1 MIDKIT
7 SLRYSIYW
15 LIFHALLGVASTFSP
30 WVLIAWFYFTLF
42 FNLSGLR
49 SKNKTQSQN
58 TLIGL
63 VAYLGSFEILARMSG
78 TSPFIPY
85 ELGKYLIFVLLVY
98 GLVNSPNKAKSGLI
112 MALLLLPGMF
122 IGLIDS
128 GRFKDLVFN
137 ALGPL
142 NIALAIYYF
151 YGRKIQVRHFISY
164 LRLLIYPLLS
174 VLIYTLIKSP
184 DLEEIEFSLSANF
197 ETTGGFGTNQIST
210 IFGAAMFL
218 MFVFVWNNWKFSR
231 YRWLDIGLLFLF
243 SFRGLLSFSRG
254 GMIGGALAILIVLVI
269 QSRSFKVQSQT
280 TSSFKKLIIYAPIII
295 TILVGTFFVAD
306 NITGGMLSLR
316 YAGETA
322 GTLSGSKEKSLNTL
336 TTNRSEILFEDI
348 EVFTDHL
355 LLGVGAGQSMKYR
368 ETTGGQSPHV
378 EMSRLL
384 SEHGVLGLIYFIML
398 LWQSFKILKH
408 RKRPYQNV
416 LLAFFI
422 LALYTTFHAATRT
435 YFTPLFIGLSVIS
448 IVSNPKPANRV
459 RKTVLSNKTE
469 LTNSASDFGVS
480 SVERS

>member
-1 MIDKIT
+1 
-7 SLRYSIYW
+7 
-15 LIFHALLGVASTFSP
+15 
-30 WVLIAWFYFTLF
+30 
-42 FNLSGLR
+42 
-49 SKNKTQSQN
+49 
-58 TLIGL
+58 
-63 VAYLGSFEILARMSG
+63 
-78 TSPFIPY
+78 
-85 ELGKYLIFVLLVY
+85 
-98 GLVNSPNKAKSGLI
+98 

-122 IGLIDS
+122 IGFIDS

-151 YGRKIQVRHFISY
+151 YSRKIRAHQFISF
-164 LRLLIYPLLS
+164 LRLLVYPLLS
-174 VLIYTLIKSP
+174 VLFYTLIKSP
-184 DLEEIEFSLSANF
+184 DLDDVEFSLNANF
-197 ETTGGFGTNQIST
+197 ETTGGFGSNQIST
-210 IFGAAMFL
+210 VFGAAMFL

-269 QSRSFKVQSQT
+269 QSRSFKVQSQA
-280 TSSFKKLIIYAPIII
+280 TSSFKKLILYAPIII
-295 TILVGTFFVAD
+295 AILAGTFFVAD

-336 TTNRSEILFEDI
+336 TTNRSEIFLEDVT
-348 EVFTDHL
+348 VFSDHL
-355 LLGVGAGQSMKYR
+355 ILGVGAGQSMNFRKN
-368 ETTGGQSPHV
+368 TGGQLPHV

-384 SEHGVLGLIYFIML
+384 SEHGILGLIYFIML
-398 LWQSFKILKH
+398 LWQGFKILKY

-448 IVSNPKPANRV
+448 IVSNPKPANRI

-469 LTNSASDFGVS
+469 LTNSAADFGVS
-480 SVERS
+480 SAERS

>member
-1 MIDKIT
+1 MLDKIA
-7 SLRYSIYW
+7 SLRYSNYW

-42 FNLSGLR
+42 FNLSGLWA
-49 SKNKTQSQN
+49 KNKIQSQN
-58 TLIGL
+58 TLVGL
-63 VAYLGSFEILARMSG
+63 IVYLGSFEILARMAV

-85 ELGKYLIFVLLVY
+85 ELGKYLIFLLLVY
-98 GLVNSPNKAKSGLI
+98 GIVNSSNNAKSGLI

-122 IGLIDS
+122 IGFIDS
-128 GRFKDLVFN
+128 GLKALVFN

-151 YGRKIQVRHFISY
+151 YGRKIKAHQFISF

-174 VLIYTLIKSP
+174 VLFYTLIKSP
-184 DLEEIEFSLSANF
+184 DLDDVEFSLNANF
-197 ETTGGFGTNQIST
+197 ETTGGFGSNQIST
-210 IFGAAMFL
+210 VFGAAMFL

-269 QSRSFKVQSQT
+269 QSRSFKVQSQA
-280 TSSFKKLIIYAPIII
+280 TSSFKKLILYAPIII
-295 TILVGTFFVAD
+295 AILAGTFFVAD

-336 TTNRSEILFEDI
+336 TTNRSEIFLEDVT
-348 EVFTDHL
+348 VFSDHL
-355 LLGVGAGQSMKYR
+355 LLGVGAGQSMNFRKN
-368 ETTGGQSPHV
+368 TGGQLPHV

-384 SEHGVLGLIYFIML
+384 SEHGILGLIYFIML
-398 LWQSFKILKH
+398 LWQGFKILKH

-448 IVSNPKPANRV
+448 IVSNSKPANRI
-459 RKTVLSNKTE
+459 RKTILSNKTE
-469 LTNSASDFGVS
+469 LNNSASDIGVS
-480 SVERS
+480 SVNRS